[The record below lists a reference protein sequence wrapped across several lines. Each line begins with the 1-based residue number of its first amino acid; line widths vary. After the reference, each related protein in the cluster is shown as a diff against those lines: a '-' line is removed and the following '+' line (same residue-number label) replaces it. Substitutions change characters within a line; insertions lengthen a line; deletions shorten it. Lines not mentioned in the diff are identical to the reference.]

1 MGVHPTQADGGL
13 VANVRLRGLSPCVR
27 RTSTAGSVGLD
38 ARHARPPWAG
48 AGPGPAWEPRQ
59 IPQPAPSPS
68 WRIQVAARTG
78 SGRFRSRAFGAGCDS
93 RPVVGSRDAGRAHE
107 RHGGGRA
114 RGPLQ
119 IRGPAQAGPAGADGT
134 VRMREGRARAWA
146 VRPCTCAVRP
156 VVPLVHG
163 RRCVMTT
170 EREPATTAP
179 LSVAA
184 PEPVAA
190 PRPGAGVRIDGVSLT
205 FRGTR
210 TDPRA
215 RRHRPHDPSR

>member
-1 MGVHPTQADGGL
+1 MA
-13 VANVRLRGLSPCVR
+13 
-27 RTSTAGSVGLD
+27 
-38 ARHARPPWAG
+38 
-48 AGPGPAWEPRQ
+48 PA
-59 IPQPAPSPS
+59 AP
-68 WRIQVAARTG
+68 RTG

-114 RGPLQ
+114 RGALQ

-156 VVPLVHG
+156 VVPLAAG

-170 EREPATTAP
+170 AREPATTAP
-179 LSVAA
+179 LSA
-184 PEPVAA
+184 PAPVPAVSA
-190 PRPGAGVRIDGVSLT
+190 RARASVRPPSRRRHRDRRRLAHIPRRPHHA
-205 FRGTR
+205 
-210 TDPRA
+210 RA
-215 RRHRPHDPSR
+215 RRHRPRHPSRRGHRAHRPQRLRQEHAPARPRGPDPAGRRQRDASTATR